1 LIKKREKYLPFRSAA
16 LTVLTGMQ
24 VESLF
29 RNEKEVLSDNL
40 LLIYLAS
47 KLQKADSSID
57 KIKDL
62 VFLVEALSSKQGVR
76 TFNYEFYSGREGIN
90 SQGLSIDIDNLISE
104 HIIIPATSRL
114 TQHGEDVLKQC
125 VELFAENKNVVKTVD
140 IIVNEYEKMTLDE
153 LNTQIYKGTLRENE
167 TIIPLEKIREGENVF
182 SPLPESQAKFKFE
195 ISDSWEA
202 TLDILL
208 DKQFYDEF
216 CEALK
221 DAKTDRVYS
230 LN

>member
-1 LIKKREKYLPFRSAA
+1 
-16 LTVLTGMQ
+16 MQ

-47 KLQKADSSID
+47 KLQADSSID

-62 VFLVEALSSKQGVR
+62 VFLVEALSSKQGVK
-76 TFNYEFYSGREGIN
+76 TFNYEFYRGRESIN
-90 SQGLSIDIDNLISE
+90 SQGLSLDIDNLISE
-104 HIIIPATSRL
+104 HIIVPTTSRL

-125 VELFAENKNVVKTVD
+125 AALFTENKNVVKMVD
-140 IIVNEYEKMTLDE
+140 TLVNEYEKMTLDE
-153 LNTQIYKGTLRENE
+153 LNTQIYKGDLKENE
-167 TIIPLEKIREGENVF
+167 TIIPLEKIQEGENVF
-182 SPLPESQAKFKFE
+182 SPHPESQAKSKFE

-216 CEALK
+216 CQALK
-221 DAKTDRVYS
+221 DAKTDKDYS
-230 LN
+230 PN